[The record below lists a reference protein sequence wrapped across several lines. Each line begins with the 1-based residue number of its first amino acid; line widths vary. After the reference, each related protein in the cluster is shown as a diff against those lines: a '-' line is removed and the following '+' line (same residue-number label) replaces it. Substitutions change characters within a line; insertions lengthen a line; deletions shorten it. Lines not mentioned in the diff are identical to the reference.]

1 MELNVR
7 KFRVMIKQPLQM
19 KSALNRFDDM
29 LLLSD
34 FWRHLSDLTTDLKR
48 QLNLVQYTNI
58 CVVTGIRACASD
70 RSAPL
75 GGSGRRVRRYG
86 GDGRGNAR

>member
-1 MELNVR
+1 
-7 KFRVMIKQPLQM
+7 MIKQPLQM

-58 CVVTGIRACASD
+58 CVVTGIRARASD